1 LAHALQ
7 ILSRLIAKD
16 GFVLSAKEKKMART
30 ELAMTKSRYG
40 VAASAGWVAVLLAAC
55 GGGSDNTTT
64 TPPAAVP
71 LTCAQVNGMTIPQSA
86 IGLPTTGA
94 VVTATSTVAASGTGA
109 TAIAE
114 YCLVSA
120 SIKPVDPTA
129 PNIQFQLGLP
139 TTTWNQKIMMFG
151 GGGTDGSIPPVTGA
165 TPQAPATSPVP
176 LARGYAV
183 FASDSGHQNAN
194 SADSSWT
201 VNQEANLNF
210 MGDALKKTHDAALF
224 LVKAFYA
231 VSAPSQ
237 SYFAGGST
245 GGRESLTVVQ
255 RWPADWTGAI
265 AFYPAWDYTALTLGQ
280 LNAAQAFSAP
290 GAWLD
295 TAKRGVLFNAALATC
310 DSLDGV
316 ADGVISNVQACL
328 ATFNPATALLNG
340 VAVRC
345 PGGVDTG
352 DTCLSDAQIAALT
365 SMNSPVRFN
374 TSLASGETGY
384 PGYNA
389 FIADLGIPSASPF
402 EAIISELALGSV
414 PPSFPI
420 TASMMFDGQIS
431 GSWTQYTVVGNA
443 NYNPLTFPITAP
455 GAFTSRLS
463 YLSSLD
469 AIDTDL
475 TPFAAKGGK
484 LLMMHGTADVT
495 VSPRATEY
503 YFARLQAS
511 MGVDAVNS
519 FVRFYE
525 IPGFQHAF
533 STVFNPAWDNL
544 TELEQWVESGTT
556 PANEVITDSLGVP
569 GRTRPLCV
577 YPSWPKYKGSGDVN
591 LAASFTCS

>member
-1 LAHALQ
+1 MFFANLPKASLRSRSAA
-7 ILSRLIAKD
+7 IVAMVAFLS
-16 GFVLSAKEKKMART
+16 
-30 ELAMTKSRYG
+30 
-40 VAASAGWVAVLLAAC
+40 AC
-55 GGGSDNTTT
+55 GGSSDNPATT
-64 TPPAAVP
+64 TPPPAAVAP
-71 LTCAQVNGMTIPQSA
+71 TCAQLNGMTIPQSA
-86 IGLPTTGA
+86 IALPTTGA
-94 VVTATSTVAASGTGA
+94 VVTATSVVAASGTGA
-109 TAIAE
+109 TAIGE
-114 YCLVSA
+114 YCLVSGN
-120 SIKPVDPTA
+120 IMPVDSTA
-129 PNIQFQLGLP
+129 PNIEFQLGLP
-139 TTTWNQKIMMFG
+139 TTWNHKIMMFG

-165 TPQAPATSPVP
+165 TPQADATTPVP
-176 LARGYAV
+176 IARGYAV

-194 SADSSWT
+194 AADSSWT

-224 LVKAFYA
+224 LVNAFYL
-231 VSAPSQ
+231 SAPLQ
-237 SYFAGGST
+237 AYFAGGST
-245 GGRESLTVVQ
+245 GGRESLTVIQ
-255 RWPADWTGAI
+255 RWPNDWNGAI

-295 TAKRGVLFNAALATC
+295 TAKRGVLFNAALAAC

-328 ATFNPATALLNG
+328 ATFNPSTAALNG

-345 PGGVDTG
+345 PGGADTG

-365 SMNSPVRFN
+365 SMNSRVPFN
-374 TSLASGETGY
+374 TTLASGESGY
-384 PGYNA
+384 PGYNT

-402 EAIISELALGSV
+402 EAIISELALGSA
-414 PPSFPI
+414 PPAFPI
-420 TASMMFDGQIS
+420 TASMMFDAQIS
-431 GSWTQYTVVGNA
+431 GSWTQYTVVGDA

-455 GAFTSRLS
+455 GAYTSRLS

-469 AIDTDL
+469 AINTDL
-475 TPFAAKGGK
+475 SPFAAHGGK

-503 YFARLQAS
+503 YFSRLQAT

-525 IPGFQHAF
+525 VPGFQHAF
-533 STVFNPAWDNL
+533 STVFNPSWDNL
-544 TELEQWVESGTT
+544 TELEQWVEKGTT
-556 PANEVITDSLGVP
+556 PANEVVTDSLGVP

-577 YPSWPKYKGSGDVN
+577 YPSWPMYSGSGDVN
-591 LAASFTCS
+591 AAASFSCTQ